1 MPEPDPELEPSEQ
14 EAPAPSGPRASVI
27 LVAFNQ
33 ADPLRRALTAV
44 EASTGRDRFEV
55 IVVDCGSTDDSRTI
69 DTEFPAIKLLRL
81 PHHLGLTKAM
91 NIASRTAQSELLFYI
106 SPDVEL
112 EPGAID
118 VLASRMEAE
127 TDPKGE
133 SDLVAVCPLLTD
145 EEGELISQIRPL
157 PDAAILHAIL
167 NGDEYPAQPADP
179 NQPIISVPY
188 ASAEALML
196 RKVFLRSMSNL
207 DERFGHYWA
216 DADFAIKAYRAEK
229 RIELVTGARAH
240 IYPESDPV
248 ADDPLGEADRING
261 AIELLGKY
269 FGGTF
274 GPRFLGGLK
283 ALLTFNFSRAS
294 VLLGGSKLDG
304 SQA

>member
-1 MPEPDPELEPSEQ
+1 MPEPDSELEQSEQ
-14 EAPAPSGPRASVI
+14 PSPGPPGPRVSVI
-27 LVAFNQ
+27 LVTFNQ
-33 ADPLRRALTAV
+33 ADALRRALAAV
-44 EASTGRDRFEV
+44 EASTGRDRMEV
-55 IVVDCGSTDDSRTI
+55 IVVDCGSQDNSRSV
-69 DTEFPAIKLLRL
+69 DTEFPNIKVLRL

-91 NIASRTAQSELLFYI
+91 NIASRTAQSELLFYL

-127 TDPKGE
+127 TDAKGE
-133 SDLVAVCPLLTD
+133 SDLVAVCPLLSD
-145 EEGELISQIRPL
+145 EEGKQISQVRPL
-157 PDAAILHAIL
+157 PDAAILNAIID
-167 NGDEYPAQPADP
+167 GEDYPAEPADLS
-179 NQPIISVPY
+179 QPILPIPY

-216 DADFAIKAYRAEK
+216 DADFAIKAQRADK
-229 RIELVTGARAH
+229 RIELVTGARAR

-248 ADDPLGEADRING
+248 AGDPLGEADRING

-274 GPRFLGGLK
+274 SVRFLGGLK
-283 ALLTFNFSRAS
+283 ALLTFSFSRAG

>member
-1 MPEPDPELEPSEQ
+1 MPEPDPDLEPSEQ
-14 EAPAPSGPRASVI
+14 ETPQPSGPRVSVI
-27 LVAFNQ
+27 LVTFNQ
-33 ADPLRRALTAV
+33 ADPLRRALASV
-44 EASTGRDRFEV
+44 EASTGRDRMEV
-55 IVVDCGSTDDSRTI
+55 IVVDCGSQDDSRTI
-69 DTEFPAIKLLRL
+69 DTEFPNSKVLRL

-112 EPGAID
+112 EPDAID
-118 VLASRMEAE
+118 ILASRMEAE

-133 SDLVAVCPLLTD
+133 SDLVAVCPALTD
-145 EEGELISQIRPL
+145 EEGAQIAQVRPL
-157 PDAAILHAIL
+157 PDAAILNGIL
-167 NGDEYPAQPADP
+167 NGEDYPAELADLS
-179 NQPIISVPY
+179 QPILPIPY

-229 RIELVTGARAH
+229 RIELVSGARAR

-274 GPRFLGGLK
+274 GPRILGGLK
-283 ALLTFNFSRAS
+283 ALLTFNFSRAGI
-294 VLLGGSKLDG
+294 LFGGSKLDG